1 MSIRMTCVLQA
12 HDVASPGESQ
22 PSHMVG
28 VLVARQQAERK
39 PKGLRKLDEQQ

>member
-1 MSIRMTCVLQA
+1 MSVRMTCVLQA

-28 VLVARQQAERK
+28 VLVAKQQAERK
-39 PKGLRKLDEQQ
+39 PKGLRKPDEQQ